1 MIINIKLNNCVS
13 AAGSILNHLA
23 KRGEKIC
30 ASYSKPGTD
39 WSAASIRL
47 LLSCGCKEAMVEC
60 NATCRDL
67 NLVLVPNPIAWIYQP
82 TCKQSAA
89 AGCKTSVEEF
99 AKLWI
104 KVPKDEDKVCAD
116 FYKGSQIMANSCN

>member
-1 MIINIKLNNCVS
+1 M
-13 AAGSILNHLA
+13 NHLA
-23 KRGEKIC
+23 KRGMKIC

-67 NLVLVPNPIAWIYQP
+67 NLVQVKSPIVWSYHL
-82 TCKQSAA
+82 TCKPTAA
-89 AGCKTSVEEF
+89 ARCKTSVDEF
-99 AKLWI
+99 AKSWI

-116 FYKGSQIMANSCN
+116 FYKGTQIMADSCN